1 MSSAAVALI
10 VYACW
15 TLLLVTSIGLLRS
28 GVYMSGGR
36 PSMRFDP
43 RGNDLSAFSERL
55 CRAHANCYENLP
67 VFGALVAVALATDR
81 GALVEPLATWVV
93 IARIAQSTVHLI
105 STRPLMIMARFGF
118 YLIQVVLM
126 VLMAWRLLAA

>member
-1 MSSAAVALI
+1 MPAAATALI

-15 TLLLVTSIGLLRS
+15 TMLLVVGIGTLR
-28 GVYMSGGR
+28 GAVAIGGGR

-43 RGNDLSAFSERL
+43 AGADVSEFSARL

-81 GALVEPLATWVV
+81 APVVGQLAMWVV
-93 IARIAQSTVHLI
+93 YARIAQSLVHLV
-105 STRPLMIMARFGF
+105 SVSPPAIMARFAF
-118 YLIQVVLM
+118 YLVQIVLM
-126 VLMAWRLLAA
+126 AMMAWRLLSA

>member
-15 TLLLVTSIGLLRS
+15 TLVLVTSIGLLRS

-43 RGNDLSAFSERL
+43 TGNDLSAFSERL

-81 GALVEPLATWVV
+81 AALVEPLATWVV

>member
-1 MSSAAVALI
+1 MPEAATALI

-15 TLLLVTSIGLLRS
+15 TMLLVIGIGTLR
-28 GVYMSGGR
+28 GAVALGGGR

-43 RGNDLSAFSERL
+43 GGADVSDFSVRL

-81 GALVEPLATWVV
+81 ASLVGQLAMWVV
-93 IARIAQSTVHLI
+93 YARIAQSIVHLI
-105 STRPLMIMARFGF
+105 SVSPPAIMTRFAF
-118 YLIQVVLM
+118 YLVQIVLM
-126 VLMAWRLLAA
+126 GTIAWRLLSV

>member
-1 MSSAAVALI
+1 MTAAAVALI
-10 VYACW
+10 AYACW
-15 TLLLVTSIGLLRS
+15 TMLLVIGIGLLR
-28 GVYMSGGR
+28 GAVYFGGGR

-43 RGNDLSAFSERL
+43 GGADVSDFSARL

-81 GALVEPLATWVV
+81 AALVEPLAMWVFY
-93 IARIAQSTVHLI
+93 ARLAQSLVHL
-105 STRPLMIMARFGF
+105 SSVSPPAIMVRFAF

-126 VLMAWRLLAA
+126 IVMAWRLLTA